1 MKVFDFDN
9 TIYNGESSFDF
20 ALFMVKKKKSLIKYL
35 PNFLYLLVL
44 YKLCLLSPDDFV
56 KRLEKFMGVFM
67 ENKEFTLKCIKEFWL
82 LNIEKL
88 YPHMLKKITPNDVIS
103 TACPS
108 FLIEEIKDVLNTDHI
123 LDTKIDIET
132 GKITML
138 NFQKNKVETFK
149 EVFPKAK
156 VKSFYTDSYNDKP
169 FMEISEN
176 VYLVKKGKC
185 KKIK

>member
-44 YKLCLLSPDDFV
+44 YKLCLLSPEDFV

-88 YPHMLKKITPNDVIS
+88 YPHMLK
-103 TACPS
+103 
-108 FLIEEIKDVLNTDHI
+108 
-123 LDTKIDIET
+123 
-132 GKITML
+132 
-138 NFQKNKVETFK
+138 
-149 EVFPKAK
+149 
-156 VKSFYTDSYNDKP
+156 
-169 FMEISEN
+169 
-176 VYLVKKGKC
+176 
-185 KKIK
+185 

>member
-20 ALFMVKKKKSLIKYL
+20 ALFMVKKKKSLLKYL
-35 PNFLYLLVL
+35 PHLLYFLIL

-56 KRLEKFMGVFM
+56 KRLEKFMNVLI
-67 ENKEFTLKCIKEFWL
+67 ENKEFTLQCIKEFWL

-108 FLIEEIKDVLNTDHI
+108 FLIAEIKDVLNTDHI
-123 LDTKIDIET
+123 LDTNIDIEI
-132 GKITML
+132 GNITLLYFL
-138 NFQKNKVETFK
+138 NIKVENFYIFFLISSSKRVIFFK
-149 EVFPKAK
+149 
-156 VKSFYTDSYNDKP
+156 
-169 FMEISEN
+169 
-176 VYLVKKGKC
+176 
-185 KKIK
+185 